1 MNWES
6 IIAIGSKVVGG
17 LIAFFLYFTGRKSA
31 ETQIEKEQA
40 EKALEQLLNA
50 QKAQEQIRRNSDEI
64 KKKIPNSWDRIGI
77 KPLASRVRK
86 TNKS

>member
-1 MNWES
+1 MSWDSVLE
-6 IIAIGSKVVGG
+6 IGSKVIGG
-17 LIAFFLYFTGRKSA
+17 LIAFFLYLTGRKSA
-31 ETQIEKEQA
+31 ETEIEKQQA